1 MANACVSRRLHRSGA
16 CDFDDVATE
25 TRFCRPRAAPTRP
38 SVAEMKSQPCDW
50 QRPFKVAEASP
61 LPFAFASRRTLR
73 SDWSAT
79 GIETEAFSVKPAPL
93 KSSSFPGCPSKAIC
107 GALAAVGL
115 CEATGGA
122 PGAKVETQAQSDV
135 FSETQPFVP
144 PSVRARIAKRLFV
157 LEIKPSILCRFRS
170 FRGSFAGSWRSSRLL
185 EADQKQRLLSIEREF
200 RIERTPL
207 HARLVN
213 VHA

>member
-1 MANACVSRRLHRSGA
+1 MANVLAVSRRLHRSGA
-16 CDFDDVATE
+16 YDFDGVAPQKPGFVDRERRRT
-25 TRFCRPRAAPTRP
+25 P
-38 SVAEMKSQPCDW
+38 EMKSQLCDW

-79 GIETEAFSVKPAPL
+79 RIETEAFSVKPAPL
-93 KSSSFPGCPSKAIC
+93 KSSSFPGCPSTAIC

-122 PGAKVETQAQSDV
+122 PGGKVETQAQSDV

-144 PSVRARIAKRLFV
+144 PSVGARIAK
-157 LEIKPSILCRFRS
+157 P
-170 FRGSFAGSWRSSRLL
+170 
-185 EADQKQRLLSIEREF
+185 
-200 RIERTPL
+200 
-207 HARLVN
+207 
-213 VHA
+213 